1 MVNSNNISHLFR
13 QHVRSQAQ
21 TVIIT
26 NCPQNL
32 PYFGH
37 RDRMGSPGVS
47 QLVTQVG
54 EAGDVEVT
62 GLDIQG
68 VQTDIQLTGNLP
80 QWSTLKSLEMAC
92 VVMA

>member
-1 MVNSNNISHLFR
+1 MRVLHSATCTC
-13 QHVRSQAQ
+13 QGKYD
-21 TVIIT
+21 
-26 NCPQNL
+26 L
-32 PYFGH
+32 PYLGH
-37 RDRMGSPGVS
+37 RERSVSTPGVS
-47 QLVTQVG
+47 QLMTEVG

-80 QWSTLKSLEMAC
+80 QWSTLRSLEILCHIAIIASIMCGTC